1 MIEKISFLG
10 NELHHIVADDEDSHS
25 KVVDLLW
32 DFIIPFF

>member
-10 NELHHIVADDEDSHS
+10 NGLHHNADDEDSHS

-32 DFIIPFF
+32 DSIIPFF